1 MAIFNS
7 YVKLP
12 EGITLYNLEHLCQG
26 GQVRKAR
33 TLLGSLS
40 PLVDVARLVGSQT
53 SQNPWLRSG
62 WTHGMTESLSD
73 INDIIKNI
81 DDWNHPPGTP
91 IGWKQPLRSK
101 HGIHGSCQY
110 INHLPARFFG
120 IKWDSRRLHA
130 DWGKKATSQSWLVQ
144 KNLHSV
150 LACFSNFKFSTSDLT
165 NLHQTSGNFDPA
177 EVEAPWHARSDCP
190 RWLLQVTWWQQV
202 LIQINQHQIFQ
213 HVVHTFRTV
222 LRRKPNPAV
231 ADMAC
236 LYIPSVDSLRVTGLP
251 STPSSVVTC
260 CTSVPS
266 FLHVLLISWVI

>member
-81 DDWNHPPGTP
+81 DD
-91 IGWKQPLRSK
+91 
-101 HGIHGSCQY
+101 
-110 INHLPARFFG
+110 
-120 IKWDSRRLHA
+120 
-130 DWGKKATSQSWLVQ
+130 
-144 KNLHSV
+144 
-150 LACFSNFKFSTSDLT
+150 
-165 NLHQTSGNFDPA
+165 
-177 EVEAPWHARSDCP
+177 
-190 RWLLQVTWWQQV
+190 
-202 LIQINQHQIFQ
+202 
-213 HVVHTFRTV
+213 
-222 LRRKPNPAV
+222 
-231 ADMAC
+231 
-236 LYIPSVDSLRVTGLP
+236 
-251 STPSSVVTC
+251 
-260 CTSVPS
+260 
-266 FLHVLLISWVI
+266 

>member
-62 WTHGMTESLSD
+62 WTHWMTESLSD
-73 INDIIKNI
+73 INDIINIRYIYIEI

-110 INHLPARFFG
+110 INHLPARLF
-120 IKWDSRRLHA
+120 WDQMGFDETSCRL
-130 DWGKKATSQSWLVQ
+130 GKKKATSQSWLVQ

-150 LACFSNFKFSTSDLT
+150 LARFSDFKFSTSDLT
-165 NLHQTSGNFDPA
+165 NLHQTSGSFDPA

-213 HVVHTFRTV
+213 H
-222 LRRKPNPAV
+222 
-231 ADMAC
+231 
-236 LYIPSVDSLRVTGLP
+236 
-251 STPSSVVTC
+251 
-260 CTSVPS
+260 
-266 FLHVLLISWVI
+266 